1 LPKGGAKPQ
10 KARRALSALADSAA
24 EGVTKAAYRRF
35 GFQLSLIFMYNYKIR
50 IFENFRMLVGH
61 GQR

>member
-1 LPKGGAKPQ
+1 
-10 KARRALSALADSAA
+10 LSALADSAA